1 MTARLLV
8 VSNGNGE
15 DDIACKVIDALRASG
30 RGPKIEAW
38 PMVGLGPAY
47 AARGIPVVGVQNTLP
62 SEGFGTLSLKLFARD
77 LKAGFIATHLAQARF
92 ARAIRGRY
100 DLMLAVGDI
109 VPLAAGLL
117 SRTPMAFVS
126 CAKSAYY
133 GGSDGHTGSE
143 RWLMRSRCRAVFPRD
158 GLTAERLTA
167 NRVPNTYLGNPMM
180 DGLEATDPARFG
192 AGAIVMLAGSRKD
205 ATENAAF
212 LLSAARLGQPG
223 LGQPDLGQPGLRYL
237 FPCHPSVDL
246 ARVAA
251 LSPDW
256 TRADWDH
263 PLTVPH
269 LCLQS
274 GSGAKALLMA
284 GAFADMLHAGRL
296 AVGMAGTA
304 NEQALGLGLPLIVVP
319 GAGNQGPAYVKMK
332 MHWVGEA
339 GLSVPRKATAVAG
352 AITSLLADPARAEAM
367 AQAGQRRMGKAGAS
381 VAIAARLLDL
391 LESGDT
397 P

>member
-180 DGLEATDPARFG
+180 DGLEATRRIRQLSDHASLPILAMTANAYAEDRQACLAAGMNDFVAKPVDPET
-192 AGAIVMLAGSRKD
+192 L
-205 ATENAAF
+205 
-212 LLSAARLGQPG
+212 
-223 LGQPDLGQPGLRYL
+223 Y
-237 FPCHPSVDL
+237 
-246 ARVAA
+246 AA
-251 LSPDW
+251 LLKWLPAPRAAAPDVVV
-256 TRADWDH
+256 TPEVLDDS
-263 PLTVPH
+263 V
-269 LCLQS
+269 
-274 GSGAKALLMA
+274 
-284 GAFADMLHAGRL
+284 L
-296 AVGMAGTA
+296 A
-304 NEQALGLGLPLIVVP
+304 EALG
-319 GAGNQGPAYVKMK
+319 
-332 MHWVGEA
+332 
-339 GLSVPRKATAVAG
+339 AVAG
-352 AITSLLADPARAEAM
+352 IDLTIGLSITRGRPARY
-367 AQAGQRRMGKAGAS
+367 
-381 VAIAARLLDL
+381 ARLLRLFAKDH
-391 LESGDT
+391 SGDMEKVRASLLQGDREAAERIVHSLKGVAGSLGVSAVYPLVVELNT
-397 P
+397 LIRSTVAVDELLAAIPALDAALKTVCVGIDALPGN

>member
-1 MTARLLV
+1 M
-8 VSNGNGE
+8 
-15 DDIACKVIDALRASG
+15 D
-30 RGPKIEAW
+30 
-38 PMVGLGPAY
+38 
-47 AARGIPVVGVQNTLP
+47 Q
-62 SEGFGTLSLKLFARD
+62 
-77 LKAGFIATHLAQARF
+77 
-92 ARAIRGRY
+92 
-100 DLMLAVGDI
+100 
-109 VPLAAGLL
+109 
-117 SRTPMAFVS
+117 
-126 CAKSAYY
+126 
-133 GGSDGHTGSE
+133 SD
-143 RWLMRSRCRAVFPRD
+143 
-158 GLTAERLTA
+158 
-167 NRVPNTYLGNPMM
+167 
-180 DGLEATDPARFG
+180 
-192 AGAIVMLAGSRKD
+192 
-205 ATENAAF
+205 
-212 LLSAARLGQPG
+212 

-263 PLTVPH
+263 PLTAPH

>member
-15 DDIACKVIDALRASG
+15 DDIACKVIDALRAQ
-30 RGPKIEAW
+30 PDAPQIMAW
-38 PMVGLGPAY
+38 PMVGHGDAY
-47 AARGIPVVGVQNTLP
+47 AARGIPIVGVQNTLP
-62 SEGFGTLSLKLFARD
+62 SEGFGTLSLRMFARD

-92 ARAIRGRY
+92 ARAARGQY
-100 DLMLAVGDI
+100 SLMLAVGDI

-133 GGSDGHTGSE
+133 GGSDGHTWSE

-158 GLTAERLTA
+158 ALTAERLAA
-167 NRVPNTYLGNPMM
+167 NGVPNTPLGNPMM
-180 DGLEATDPARFG
+180 DGLAATDPARFG
-192 AGAIVMLAGSRKD
+192 TGAIVMLAGSRKD

-212 LLSAARLGQPG
+212 LLSAAALGPA
-223 LGQPDLGQPGLRYL
+223 GQRYL

-246 ARVAA
+246 AQLTA
-251 LSPDW
+251 LCPDW
-256 TRADWDH
+256 TPAVWDH
-263 PLTVPH
+263 PLAAPH

-274 GSGAKALLMA
+274 ASGAKALLMG

-319 GAGNQGPAYVKMK
+319 GAGNQGPAYVRMK

-339 GLSVPRKATAVAG
+339 GLSVPRDPAAVAG
-352 AITSLLADPARAEAM
+352 AVAALLADAPRAAAM
-367 AQAGQRRMGKAGAS
+367 AQAGQRRMGDAGAS
-381 VAIAARLLDL
+381 AAIAAHIRTLLTTG
-391 LESGDT
+391 ET

>member
-1 MTARLLV
+1 MGGGRVRRRAVTTMTSPRLN
-8 VSNGNGE
+8 SCSCAGS
-15 DDIACKVIDALRASG
+15 APS
-30 RGPKIEAW
+30 
-38 PMVGLGPAY
+38 
-47 AARGIPVVGVQNTLP
+47 AAAA
-62 SEGFGTLSLKLFARD
+62 GTLKLFARD

-212 LLSAARLGQPG
+212 LLSAARLD
-223 LGQPDLGQPGLRYL
+223 QPDLGQPGLRYL

-304 NEQALGLGLPLIVVP
+304 NEQALGLGLDRKSVV
-319 GAGNQGPAYVKMK
+319 
-332 MHWVGEA
+332 
-339 GLSVPRKATAVAG
+339 
-352 AITSLLADPARAEAM
+352 
-367 AQAGQRRMGKAGAS
+367 
-381 VAIAARLLDL
+381 
-391 LESGDT
+391 
-397 P
+397 

>member
-1 MTARLLV
+1 MTGTLLF

-15 DDIACKVIDALRASG
+15 DDIACKVIDALHATGRAP
-30 RGPKIEAW
+30 RIEAW
-38 PMVGLGPAY
+38 PMVGHGRAY
-47 AARGIPVVGVQNTLP
+47 LDRGVPVVGVQNTLP
-62 SEGFGTLSLKLFARD
+62 SEGFGTLSLRLFARD
-77 LKAGFIATHLAQARF
+77 LKAGFIGTHLAQARF
-92 ARAIRGRY
+92 ARGMRGRY
-100 DLMLAVGDI
+100 PLMVAVGDI
-109 VPLAAGLL
+109 VPLAAGYL
-117 SRTPMAFVS
+117 SRIPMAHIS

-133 GGSDGHTGSE
+133 GGSDGHTGTE
-143 RWLMRSRCRAVFPRD
+143 RWLMRTRCLGVFPRD
-158 GLTAERLTA
+158 QLTAERLEA

-180 DGLEATDPARFG
+180 DGLAPSDPARFG
-192 AGAIVMLAGSRKD
+192 QGAIVMLAGSRKD

-212 LLSAARLGQPG
+212 LLAAAAKGA
-223 LGQPDLGQPGLRYL
+223 PDLRYL

-246 ARVAA
+246 DRLADMAQG
-251 LSPDW
+251 W
-256 TRADWDH
+256 TRAAWEH
-263 PLTVPH
+263 PLRGPH

-274 GSGAKALLMA
+274 ASGAKALLMG

-339 GLSVPRKATAVAG
+339 GIAVARDAG
-352 AITSLLADPARAEAM
+352 AVGTAIAALLADPRRAAAM
-367 AQAGQRRMGKAGAS
+367 AAAGQARMGKAGAS
-381 VAIAARLLDL
+381 AAIATRLLTL
-391 LESGDT
+391 LEQAQT

>member
-1 MTARLLV
+1 MTVPLLV

-15 DDIACKVIDALRASG
+15 DDIACKVIDALRAS
-30 RGPKIEAW
+30 PDCPQISAW
-38 PMVGLGPAY
+38 PMVGPGQAY
-47 AARGIPVVGVQNTLP
+47 AVRGISIVGVQNTLP
-62 SEGFGTLSLKLFARD
+62 SEGFGTLSLKMFARD
-77 LKAGFIATHLAQARF
+77 LRAGFIGTHLAQARF
-92 ARAIRGRY
+92 ARDLRGQFP
-100 DLMLAVGDI
+100 LMLAVGDI

-117 SRTPMAFVS
+117 SRIPMAFIS

-133 GGSDGHTGSE
+133 GGSDGHTASE

-158 GLTAERLTA
+158 VLTAQRLTA

-180 DGLEATDPARFG
+180 DGLAPADPARFG
-192 AGAIVMLAGSRKD
+192 IGAIVMLAGSRKD

-212 LLSAARLGQPG
+212 LLQAAAG
-223 LGQPDLGQPGLRYL
+223 GQPGLRYL

-256 TRADWDH
+256 VRADWDH
-263 PLTVPH
+263 PLTAPH
-269 LCLQS
+269 LCLRAR
-274 GSGAKALLMA
+274 SGAKALLMG
-284 GAFADMLHAGRL
+284 GAFADMLRAGRL

-339 GLSVPRKATAVAG
+339 GLSVPRDPAAVAV
-352 AITSLLADPARAEAM
+352 AVAALLADAPRAAAM
-367 AQAGQRRMGKAGAS
+367 AQAGMRRMGDPGAS
-381 VAIAARLLDL
+381 AAIAARIHELLD
-391 LESGDT
+391 SGDV